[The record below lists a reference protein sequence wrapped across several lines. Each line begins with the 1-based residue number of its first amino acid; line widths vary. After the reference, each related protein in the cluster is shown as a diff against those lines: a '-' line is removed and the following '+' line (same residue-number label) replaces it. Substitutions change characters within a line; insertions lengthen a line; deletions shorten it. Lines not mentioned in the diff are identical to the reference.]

1 MEPQGENEQKVAFC
15 LELGR
20 ALHSFGTPAHRFEE
34 AMHRVAQSL
43 GIEGDFLAHPTAFF
57 AELKTPA
64 AREVFMV
71 RAEPGET
78 NLGKLVRI
86 QATVRAVADG
96 SLPIQ
101 DAAEE
106 VRGIVREKP
115 AFGAAATLA
124 AFALSSG
131 LAARFFGGGWR
142 ELVLAALLGLAVG
155 LLGQLTATRKHLAQV
170 FVLLASTLA
179 GFAGVLLAHGIPHT
193 AAFTVTLAAI
203 VILLPGLK
211 LTIALREV
219 ATGNLVAGSSRLTD
233 AVMTL
238 LMLAFGVALGRQL
251 AFQIALAFRESASLP
266 LPWWTEWLAL
276 AAVPVAYLVL
286 FQGRKQDFR
295 WILLGCFV
303 AYLAARL
310 GAVLVGPELG
320 AGLGAMGMGLAS
332 NTFGR
337 RTRLPNQIMQLPG
350 LLLLVPGSV
359 GFRGLAFLTMGETE
373 VGVQTAFRMVFLAV
387 ALVMGLSLANAVAPP
402 RKGL

>member
-1 MEPQGENEQKVAFC
+1 MDLHGENEQKVAFC

-34 AMHRVAQSL
+34 AMHRVASSL
-43 GIEGDFLAHPTAFF
+43 GLEGNFLAHPTAFF
-57 AELKTPA
+57 AELKSA
-64 AREVFMV
+64 SGREIFMV
-71 RAEPGET
+71 RAEPGDT
-78 NLGKLVRI
+78 DLGKLVRI
-86 QATVRAVADG
+86 QATVRAVGDG

-101 DAAEE
+101 DAAAE
-106 VRGIVREKP
+106 VREIVREKP
-115 AFGAAATLA
+115 HFGAVETLA

-142 ELVLAALLGLAVG
+142 EMVLAAFLGLGVG

-170 FVLLASTLA
+170 FVLLAATLV
-179 GFAGVLLAHGIPHT
+179 GFAGVALADVLPHT
-193 AAFTVTLAAI
+193 SAFTVTLAAI

-251 AFQIALAFRESASLP
+251 AFQIAHAFKETASLP

-276 AAVPVAYLVL
+276 AAVPLAYLVL
-286 FQGRKQDFR
+286 FQGRKQDLK
-295 WILLGCFV
+295 WIALGCVV
-303 AYLAARL
+303 AFLSARL

-320 AGLGAMGMGLAS
+320 AGIGAMGMGLAA
-332 NTFGR
+332 NAFGR

-350 LLLLVPGSV
+350 LLLLVPGSI
-359 GFRGLAFLTMGETE
+359 GFRGLTFLTLGETE
-373 VGVQTAFRMVFLAV
+373 MGVQSAFRMVFLAV
-387 ALVMGLSLANAVAPP
+387 ALVMGLSLANAVTPP

>member
-1 MEPQGENEQKVAFC
+1 MDLHGKDAQKVAFC
-15 LELGR
+15 LELGK
-20 ALHSFGTPAHRFEE
+20 ALHAFGTPAHRFEE

-43 GIEGDFLAHPTAFF
+43 GLEGNFLAHPTAFF

-64 AREVFMV
+64 GREVFMV

-86 QATVRAVADG
+86 QAAVRAVADG
-96 SLPIQ
+96 SLPIE
-101 DAAEE
+101 DAAAE
-106 VRGIVREKP
+106 VRNISREKP
-115 AFGAAATLA
+115 RFGAVATLT

-142 ELVLAALLGLAVG
+142 EMALASLVGLAVG
-155 LLGQLTATRKHLAQV
+155 LLGHFTARKPSLAQV
-170 FVLLASTLA
+170 FVLLAASLA
-179 GFAGVLLAHGIPHT
+179 GFAGVVLGHLAPHT

-219 ATGNLVAGSSRLTD
+219 ATGNLVAGSARLTE
-233 AVMTL
+233 AAMIL
-238 LMLAFGVALGRQL
+238 LMLAFGVAMGRQL
-251 AFQIALAFRESASLP
+251 AFQFAHAFRESASLP
-266 LPWWTEWLAL
+266 LPYWTEWIALAL
-276 AAVPVAYLVL
+276 APASYLVF
-286 FQGRKQDFR
+286 FQGRMEDLKWMF
-295 WILLGCFV
+295 LGCLVSF
-303 AYLAARL
+303 LAARA
-310 GAVLVGPELG
+310 GAALVGPELG
-320 AGLGAMGMGLAS
+320 AGIGAMATGIAANL
-332 NTFGR
+332 FGR
-337 RTRLPNQIMQLPG
+337 RTRLPNQILLLPG

>member
-1 MEPQGENEQKVAFC
+1 MDLHGKEAQKVAFC
-15 LELGR
+15 LELGK

-34 AMHRVAQSL
+34 AMHRVASSL
-43 GIEGDFLAHPTAFF
+43 GLEGHFLAHPTAFF
-57 AELKTPA
+57 AELKSGA
-64 AREVFMV
+64 VREVFMV

-101 DAAEE
+101 DAAAE

-115 AFGAAATLA
+115 RFGPGATLA

-142 ELVLAALLGLAVG
+142 EMLLAALLGFAVG
-155 LLGQLTATRKHLAQV
+155 LLGQATAPKPHLAQV

-179 GFAGVLLAHGIPHT
+179 GFAGVALAHLLPHT
-193 AAFTVTLAAI
+193 AAFTVTLASI

-233 AVMTL
+233 AAMTL

-251 AFQIALAFRESASLP
+251 AFQFAHAFRESASLA
-266 LPWWTEWLAL
+266 LPGWTEWVAL
-276 AAVPVAYLVL
+276 AAAPLAYLIF
-286 FQGRKQDFR
+286 FQGRRQDFK
-295 WILLGCFV
+295 WMFLGCLV
-303 AYLAARL
+303 AFFSARVGAA
-310 GAVLVGPELG
+310 LVGPELG
-320 AGLGAMGMGLAS
+320 AGLGAMGMGIAA
-332 NTFGR
+332 NVFGR
-337 RTRLPNQIMQLPG
+337 RTRLPNQIMVLPG